1 MNRLIARSLKSL
13 ALALPFAAGV
23 ALASPPSA
31 DLAPP
36 PVVEPIP
43 VPAVDGAAVYTA
55 SCAKCHGE
63 DGKGDTKIGR
73 KFKED
78 GKRMPDLV
86 VSTLSKDE
94 VAKIIADGVDG
105 TPMKAYAKKLSKDE
119 LAAVVAFT
127 MGLRG
132 N

>member
-1 MNRLIARSLKSL
+1 MNRLLARSLKSL

-23 ALASPPSA
+23 ALATPPSA

-36 PVVEPIP
+36 PMPEP

-63 DGKGDTKIGR
+63 DGKGDTKIGK
-73 KFKED
+73 KFKDD

-86 VSTLSKDE
+86 ASTIPKDA
-94 VAKIIADGVDG
+94 VAKIIAEGVDG
-105 TPMKAYAKKLSKDE
+105 TPMKAYAKKLSADE
-119 LAAVVAFT
+119 LAAVVEFT

-132 N
+132 K